1 MLHEMT
7 VAGLAIDP
15 SSNAPILI
23 LKPAGADTEE
33 KEEEEFSVPI
43 WIGLNEAAAI
53 ASVMQNIEFDR
64 PMTHDLFKNFIEQA
78 GIAVP
83 RIEVCDLKNN
93 TFYAKIY
100 CQSKDGEFIVDS
112 RPSDA
117 IALALRMHADIYV
130 DDVVVQELKVKNGE
144 YEVADDSDQGQKWA
158 EYLQNL
164 SPEDFGKYKI

>member
-15 SSNAPILI
+15 STNAPILI
-23 LKPAGADTEE
+23 LNSPD
-33 KEEEEFSVPI
+33 EEFSVPI

-53 ASVMQNIEFDR
+53 ASVLQNIEFDR

-78 GIAVP
+78 EINVP

-93 TFYAKIY
+93 TFYARIY
-100 CQSKDGEFIVDS
+100 CYKKEGEFIVDA

-117 IALALRMHADIYV
+117 IALALRLKAEIYV
-130 DDVVVQELKVKNGE
+130 DDAVVQELKVKNGE
-144 YEVADDSDQGQKWA
+144 YEVEDDSDQGQKWA

-164 SPEDFGKYKI
+164 SPEDFGKYKV

>member
-15 SSNAPILI
+15 STNAPILI
-23 LKPAGADTEE
+23 LNSTD
-33 KEEEEFSVPI
+33 EEEFSVPI
-43 WIGLNEAAAI
+43 WIGLTEAASI
-53 ASVMQNIEFDR
+53 ASVLQNIEFER
-64 PMTHDLFKNFIEQA
+64 PMTHDLFKNFIDQA
-78 GIAVP
+78 EITVP
-83 RIEVCDLKNN
+83 RIEVCDLRNN
-93 TFYAKIY
+93 TFFAKIY
-100 CQSKDGEFIVDS
+100 CQPKDREFIVDA

-117 IALALRMHADIYV
+117 IALALRLKADIYV
-130 DDVVVQELKVKNGE
+130 DDTVVQQLKVKNGE

>member
-15 SSNAPILI
+15 ASNAPILI
-23 LKPAGADTEE
+23 LNAKD
-33 KEEEEFSVPI
+33 EEFSVPI
-43 WIGLNEAAAI
+43 WIGLMEAAAI
-53 ASVMQNIEFDR
+53 ASVLQNIEFER
-64 PMTHDLFKNFIEQA
+64 PMTHDLFRNFIHQA
-78 GIAVP
+78 DITVP

-100 CQSKDGEFIVDS
+100 CQAEGREFIVDS

-117 IALALRMHADIYV
+117 IALALRLKAAIFV
-130 DDVVVQELKVKNGE
+130 DDVVVQQLKVNEGE
-144 YEVADDSDQGQKWA
+144 FEVADDSDQGQKWA